1 MIIKIKLS
9 SLNNIS
15 LSTFTCSKST
25 TETRKELHQRRH
37 SDVSFVN
44 TTVNLEQVIIRRY
57 ISLKFLK
64 QLTVL
69 RHSMLVKTG

>member
-9 SLNNIS
+9 SLNSIS

-25 TETRKELHQRRH
+25 TETRCKELHQRRH

-44 TTVNLEQVIIRRY
+44 STVNLEQVISGGI
-57 ISLKFLK
+57 F
-64 QLTVL
+64 V
-69 RHSMLVKTG
+69 